1 MKFEEAKNEWE
12 QQNKERRKDQ
22 IKKISKQINRV
33 FTLLDLYEEK
43 LREFNNTIKE
53 QGGNF
58 LFRDTQTRTNVEQYR
73 LIIQKEMKNL
83 SDLSY
88 FKNKGDE

>member
-1 MKFEEAKNEWE
+1 MKK
-12 QQNKERRKDQ
+12 
-22 IKKISKQINRV
+22 
-33 FTLLDLYEEK
+33 K

-58 LFRDTQTRTNVEQYR
+58 LFRNTQTRTNVEQYR